1 MKIITYNPHDAF
13 YHRQGA
19 AGYMITAGYLSF
31 YLYSF
36 ITSVC
41 TITAIVSTDFTGTW
55 CYDWNYQSDKLIN
68 FWC

>member
-1 MKIITYNPHDAF
+1 MMHFTTAKG
-13 YHRQGA
+13 GA

-41 TITAIVSTDFTGTW
+41 TITAIVINQFHWNLVLRLELPVGQTD
-55 CYDWNYQSDKLIN
+55 
-68 FWC
+68 